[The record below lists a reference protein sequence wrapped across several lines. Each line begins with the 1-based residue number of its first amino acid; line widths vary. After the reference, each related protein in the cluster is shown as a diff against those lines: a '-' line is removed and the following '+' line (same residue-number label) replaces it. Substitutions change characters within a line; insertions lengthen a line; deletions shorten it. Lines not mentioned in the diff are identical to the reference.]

1 LGDYLAAL
9 VFGVGCGS
17 EALMPGHV
25 RNRGKRKDGSTVWQA
40 RWRDPRNAAKRKE
53 KQFRDKD
60 VARRWIRR
68 LDSEAEGARFT
79 QPTNAER
86 VRLFKEVVA
95 AWKEIRWPGLA
106 PNTTARYGQILRTY
120 LEPEFANVP
129 ITDMTHERCARYFAR
144 LTREGMAPG
153 TVRKVHTVLS
163 AICTQAKRFD
173 WLPANPCREM
183 EGLPA
188 HQHDEPVFLN
198 AEQVRTLAGA
208 VTPHYRVL
216 VYTAAYTGLRAG
228 ELAGLRRKDVDLLRG
243 VVHVRQALKALD
255 AKRPDG
261 TRGPVFGPPKNGKP
275 RTVTL
280 PRFLRAMLTDHL
292 ALSSA
297 KGGPGGA
304 GADALVFTS
313 PEGGVHR
320 HGLFMRRVWYPTI
333 KGDMRNKNPKKQR
346 PPALPAE
353 LHGLRFHDLR
363 HTCASLLIAQGA
375 HPKIIQE
382 RLGHASIT
390 TTMNRYGHLFDG
402 LDATLID
409 GLDAAHDEAAN
420 PPDNVKRLHAD
431 EG

>member
-1 LGDYLAAL
+1 
-9 VFGVGCGS
+9 
-17 EALMPGHV
+17 MPGHI
-25 RNRGKRKDGSTVWQA
+25 RNRGKRADGTTKWQA
-40 RWRDPRNAAKRKE
+40 RWTDPNNSAIRKD

-60 VARRWIRR
+60 VARRWIVRM
-68 LDSEAEGARFT
+68 DAEAHGAMFA

-86 VRLFKEVVA
+86 TRLFKEVVTI
-95 AWKEIRWPGLA
+95 WQETCWTGLA
-106 PNTTARYGQILRTY
+106 PSTTARYGQVRRTY
-120 LEPEFANVP
+120 LLPEFGTTP
-129 ITDMTHERCARYFAR
+129 ITDMTREVVRRYFAK
-144 LTREGMAPG
+144 LTREGKAPG

-163 AICTQAKRFD
+163 AILTEAVELD
-173 WLPANPCREM
+173 LLPANPCTRM
-183 EGLPA
+183 RGLPTVRTE
-188 HQHDEPVFLN
+188 EPAFLT
-198 AEQVRTLAGA
+198 AEQVRTLAEA
-208 VTPHYRVL
+208 MPQHYRVL

-243 VVHVRQALKALD
+243 VVQVRQALKQLD
-255 AKRPDG
+255 P
-261 TRGPVFGPPKNGKP
+261 PVFGTTKTGKA

-280 PRFLRAMLTDHL
+280 PRFLRVMLTEHL
-292 ALSSA
+292 ALTPA

-304 GADALVFTS
+304 GADALIFTS

-333 KGDMRNKNPKKQR
+333 KGDQRIKDPKKRR
-346 PPALPAE
+346 PPALPKQ

-409 GLDAAHDEAAN
+409 GLDAAHEDAAK
-420 PPDNVKRLHAD
+420 PQDNLHRLPKVEGGHA
-431 EG
+431 

>member
-1 LGDYLAAL
+1 
-9 VFGVGCGS
+9 
-17 EALMPGHV
+17 MPGHI
-25 RNRGKRKDGSTVWQA
+25 RNRGKRADGTTKWQA
-40 RWRDPRNAAKRKE
+40 RWTNPNNSTDRKD

-60 VARRWIRR
+60 VAKRWLARM
-68 LDSEAEGARFT
+68 DAEAHGAMFS

-86 VRLFKEVVA
+86 PRPFKEVVA
-95 AWKEIRWPGLA
+95 IWKETCWTGLA
-106 PNTTARYGQILRTY
+106 PSTTARYGQVVRTY
-120 LEPEFANVP
+120 LEPEFGTTP
-129 ITDMTHERCARYFAR
+129 INELTREVVRRYFAR
-144 LTREGMAPG
+144 LTREGRAPG

-163 AICTQAKRFD
+163 AILSEAVE
-173 WLPANPCREM
+173 LELLAANPCTRM
-183 EGLPA
+183 RGLPTVNS
-188 HQHDEPVFLN
+188 DEPLFLS
-198 AEQVRTLAGA
+198 AEQVRTLAEA
-208 VTPHYRVL
+208 MPEHYRL
-216 VYTAAYTGLRAG
+216 FVYTAAYTGLRAG

-243 VVHVRQALKALD
+243 VVHVRQALKAVD
-255 AKRPDG
+255 P
-261 TRGPVFGPPKNGKP
+261 PVFGGPKTGKA

-280 PRFLRAMLTDHL
+280 PKFLRQRLDEHL
-292 ALSSA
+292 S
-297 KGGPGGA
+297 GPIPGGA

-313 PEGGVHR
+313 PEGGVLR
-320 HGLFMRRVWYPTI
+320 HGLFMARVWRPTI
-333 KGDMRNKNPKKQR
+333 KGDKRRKIK
-346 PPALPAE
+346 PALPSE

-420 PPDNVKRLHAD
+420 LPDNVTKLPPRSAEA

>member
-1 LGDYLAAL
+1 
-9 VFGVGCGS
+9 
-17 EALMPGHV
+17 MPGHI
-25 RNRGKRKDGSTVWQA
+25 RNRGKRDDGSTKWQA
-40 RWRDPRNAAKRKE
+40 RWRDPRNAAVRKE

-60 VARRWIRR
+60 VARRWITRM
-68 LDSEAEGARFT
+68 DAEAHGAMFAA
-79 QPTNAER
+79 PTNAER
-86 VRLFKEVVA
+86 PRPFKEIVA
-95 AWKEIRWPGLA
+95 VWKETCWPGLA
-106 PNTTARYGQILRTY
+106 PNTTSRYGQVVRTH
-120 LEPEFANVP
+120 LEPEFGTTP
-129 ITDMTHERCARYFAR
+129 ITEVTRERIGRFIAR
-144 LTREGMAPG
+144 LTREGKAPG
-153 TVRKVHTVLS
+153 TVRKIHTVLS
-163 AICTQAKRFD
+163 AIMSEAVELD
-173 WLPANPCREM
+173 LLPSKANPCLRM
-183 EGLPA
+183 RGLPA
-188 HQHDEPVFLN
+188 HQHSEPVFLN
-198 AEQVRTLAGA
+198 AEQVKQLADA
-208 VTPHYRVL
+208 MLSATYKL
-216 VYTAAYTGLRAG
+216 LIYTAAYTGLRAG

-243 VVHVRQALKALD
+243 VVHVRQSLKALD
-255 AKRPDG
+255 AERPDG
-261 TRGPVFGPPKNGKP
+261 TRGPLFGPPKNGKP

-292 ALSSA
+292 ALSPA

-320 HGLFMRRVWYPTI
+320 HGLFMRRAWYPTI
-333 KGDMRNKNPKKQR
+333 KGDMRSKNHKKQR

-402 LDATLID
+402 LDAGLID

-420 PPDNVKRLHAD
+420 PPNNVRQLPGQGEAAAD
-431 EG
+431 G

>member
-1 LGDYLAAL
+1 
-9 VFGVGCGS
+9 
-17 EALMPGHV
+17 MPGHI
-25 RNRGKRKDGSTVWQA
+25 RNRGKRADGTTKWQA
-40 RWRDPRNAAKRKE
+40 RWTDPNNSTNRRD

-60 VARRWIRR
+60 VARRWLVRM
-68 LDSEAEGARFT
+68 DAEVHGAMFA

-86 VRLFKEVVA
+86 PRSFKEVVSI
-95 AWKEIRWPGLA
+95 WKETCWTGLA
-106 PNTTARYGQILRTY
+106 PSTTARYGQIVRNY
-120 LEPEFANVP
+120 LEPEFGNLP
-129 ITDMTHERCARYFAR
+129 ITDMTREVVRRYFAR
-144 LTREGMAPG
+144 LTREGKAPG

-163 AICTQAKRFD
+163 AVLSEAVELELLQ
-173 WLPANPCREM
+173 ANPCTRM
-183 EGLPA
+183 RGLPSLR
-188 HQHDEPVFLN
+188 HEEPVFLN
-198 AEQVRTLAGA
+198 AEQVRALAERMPRA
-208 VTPHYRVL
+208 SDKLL

-243 VVHVRQALKALD
+243 VVQVRQALKSV
-255 AKRPDG
+255 DG
-261 TRGPVFGPPKNGKP
+261 QDGSKGPVFGPPKNGKP

-280 PRFLRAMLTDHL
+280 PRFLKNMLTDHL

-304 GADALVFTS
+304 GADALVFTA

-320 HGLFMRRVWYPTI
+320 HGLFMRRAFKPTI
-333 KGDMRNKNPKKQR
+333 KGDKRKKIA
-346 PPALPAE
+346 PALPAE

-363 HTCASLLIAQGA
+363 HTTASLLIAQGA

-382 RLGHASIT
+382 RLGHSSIT

-420 PPDNVKRLHAD
+420 PPDNVSELPKAVATDQRRRS
-431 EG
+431 

>member
-1 LGDYLAAL
+1 
-9 VFGVGCGS
+9 
-17 EALMPGHV
+17 MPGHI
-25 RNRGKRKDGSTVWQA
+25 RNRGKREDGTTKWQA
-40 RWRDPRNAAKRKE
+40 RWRDPNNPAIRKE
-53 KQFRDKD
+53 KQFRDKE
-60 VARRWIRR
+60 VARRWITRM
-68 LDSEAEGARFT
+68 DAEAHGAMFA
-79 QPTNAER
+79 QPTNPAP
-86 VRLFKEVVA
+86 VHLFKEAVA
-95 AWKEIRWPGLA
+95 VWEEIRWPSLA
-106 PNTTARYGQILRTY
+106 PSTTARYGQVVRTY
-120 LEPEFANVP
+120 LEPEFSNTP
-129 ITDMTHERCARYFAR
+129 IIEMTHERCARYFAR
-144 LTREGMAPG
+144 LMREGKEPG
-153 TVRKVHTVLS
+153 TVRKIHTVLS
-163 AICTQAKRFD
+163 SICSQAKRFD

-188 HQHDEPVFLN
+188 HRHQEPVFLN
-198 AEQVRTLAGA
+198 AEQTRTLAERM
-208 VTPHYRVL
+208 PQHYRVL

-243 VVHVRQALKALD
+243 VLHVRQALKALD
-255 AKRPDG
+255 AKLPDG
-261 TRGPVFGPPKNGKP
+261 TRGPVFGAPKNGKP

-280 PRFLRAMLTDHL
+280 PKFLRAMLTEHL
-292 ALSSA
+292 ALSPA

-320 HGLFMRRVWYPTI
+320 HGLFMRRVFKPTI
-333 KGDMRNKNPKKQR
+333 KGDKRKKIK
-346 PPALPAE
+346 PALPAE
-353 LHGLRFHDLR
+353 LHALRFHDLR

-420 PPDNVKRLHAD
+420 PPDNVTRLRP
-431 EG
+431 EGEQDAATGS